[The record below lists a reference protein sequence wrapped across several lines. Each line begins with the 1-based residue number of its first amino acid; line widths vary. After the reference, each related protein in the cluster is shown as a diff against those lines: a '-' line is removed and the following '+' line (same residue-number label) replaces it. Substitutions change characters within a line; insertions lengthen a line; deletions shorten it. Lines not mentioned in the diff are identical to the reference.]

1 MMNIMRNDTM
11 QDLNEQ
17 RELDEVVMGI
27 LILSMNDV
35 RLIMN

>member
-1 MMNIMRNDTM
+1 MNIMRNDTM
-11 QDLNEQ
+11 QALNEQ

>member
-1 MMNIMRNDTM
+1 M
-11 QDLNEQ
+11 QDLSEQ